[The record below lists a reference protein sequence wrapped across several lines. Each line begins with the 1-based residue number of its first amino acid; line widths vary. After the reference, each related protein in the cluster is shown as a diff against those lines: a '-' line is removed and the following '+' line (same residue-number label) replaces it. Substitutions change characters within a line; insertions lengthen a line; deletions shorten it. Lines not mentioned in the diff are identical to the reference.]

1 MGKIT
6 GSSDAQRK
14 YNGVFLEDLVK
25 HSNHRVYWLPM
36 DIVKMAKWLAHGR
49 HSQSILNTDEASL
62 SRLASSTGIVRD
74 QLSQAH
80 RIVLK
85 RKLLSSLTNTL
96 NGLAKSGRATE
107 FWNSETGRKEL
118 FWSNELVR
126 DFLEGGGAV
135 GAESVNDVSGQDNAV
150 RYFKPSTSWTGRVTM
165 RRGSHQRSKLEPRTV
180 RRSDEAKSLRAA
192 TAPTAANVDATTT
205 ATTTV
210 QSSFP
215 RTSLFQHPQRAIL
228 ADDSML
234 LDPTIPLEV
243 QAFRNE
249 TQQIA
254 TKLANDRRDFQ
265 AEVSVVGQEI
275 QQQFARLRA
284 EMERL
289 TVDRRVEEER
299 GTAEAQLAFEA
310 QVAAEERRVA
320 DEQAK
325 DERADA
331 AAHRLAEGQA
341 DIDRA
346 RSEMQREQAFLPTPA
361 PLNYASKRF
370 SRPLVGDA
378 RQGLEKSMFSPTR
391 SINIEPYQQRLEALL
406 HTSSSTVPDDES
418 EIDGQFEERCA
429 IEHDED
435 PRCDFNSRTYS
446 DEATPRASPTITA
459 TQRLLTEPNPSI
471 PETTDWRPAPQRLP
485 WPSCRSPDGPRQSV
499 VIDGLKDLVNAELP
513 GAAQSVLSPLYGD
526 KGSIPGQTKEPSAS
540 VLKCMPWL
548 KGISTRQSFSPDLSP
563 SISDG
568 HELECPS
575 ASPPMLQALS
585 KAALSEAEPDWQQV
599 QSRCPGPSD
608 SMLKALS
615 ETESIMSDATEI
627 GSPQLTNR
635 RAALHQLIELAYD
648 MISCSWYEAPAT
660 RRRDVLNALK
670 QDRRDIRLDLD
681 TDSSCIE
688 FLLARH
694 VSARY

>member
-6 GSSDAQRK
+6 GSNDAQRK

-36 DIVKMAKWLAHGR
+36 DRVKMAKWLAHGR

-126 DFLEGGGAV
+126 DFLEGDGAV

-150 RYFKPSTSWTGRVTM
+150 RYFKPS
-165 RRGSHQRSKLEPRTV
+165 SKLEPRTV

-192 TAPTAANVDATTT
+192 TAPTAANVDAATT

-275 QQQFARLRA
+275 QQQFVRLRA

-540 VLKCMPWL
+540 VLKY
-548 KGISTRQSFSPDLSP
+548 LSP

-585 KAALSEAEPDWQQV
+585 KAALSEAEPDWQQA

-627 GSPQLTNR
+627 GRPQLTNR

-648 MISCSWYEAPAT
+648 MISCSWYEGPAT

>member
-6 GSSDAQRK
+6 GSSDAKRK

-25 HSNHRVYWLPM
+25 HSNHRAYWLPM
-36 DIVKMAKWLAHGR
+36 DRVKMAKWLAHGC
-49 HSQSILNTDEASL
+49 HCQSIPNTDEASL

-96 NGLAKSGRATE
+96 NGLVKSGRATE
-107 FWNSETGRKEL
+107 FWNSGTGRKEL

-150 RYFKPSTSWTGRVTM
+150 REFKPSQEGNGEVIVIDDDDDDQDFMDWEGNDAPGQSPA
-165 RRGSHQRSKLEPRTV
+165 LEPVTV

-215 RTSLFQHPQRAIL
+215 RTSLFQHPQRAIP

-234 LDPTIPLEV
+234 LDPMIPLEV

-289 TVDRRVEEER
+289 AVDRRVEEER

-310 QVAAEERRVA
+310 QVAAEERRAA

-325 DERADA
+325 DERAA
-331 AAHRLAEGQA
+331 TTAHRLAEGQA

-361 PLNYASKRF
+361 PLNYASKRV
-370 SRPLVGDA
+370 SRPLAGDE

-391 SINIEPYQQRLEALL
+391 SVNIEPYQQRLEALL
-406 HTSSSTVPDDES
+406 DTSSSTVPDDES

-446 DEATPRASPTITA
+446 DEATPRASPTINA

-513 GAAQSVLSPLYGD
+513 GAAQSVLSALYGD

-548 KGISTRQSFSPDLSP
+548 KGISTRQSFNPNLSP
-563 SISDG
+563 SLSDG
-568 HELECPS
+568 HELECPG
-575 ASPPMLQALS
+575 ASPSMLQALS
-585 KAALSEAEPDWQQV
+585 KAALSEAEPDWQQA

-615 ETESIMSDATEI
+615 ETESIVSDATEI
-627 GSPQLTNR
+627 GRPQLTNR
-635 RAALHQLIELAYD
+635 RAALHQPIELAYD
-648 MISCSWYEAPAT
+648 MIS
-660 RRRDVLNALK
+660 
-670 QDRRDIRLDLD
+670 
-681 TDSSCIE
+681 
-688 FLLARH
+688 
-694 VSARY
+694 